1 MREPQNTLGNS
12 SYLTQVLYSLQ
23 TELMQLMMSPS
34 PGVSA
39 FPDDGNLL
47 QWTGTISGPD
57 GTFYGMI
64 ACSNVTLISIERRA
78 ADLFW
83 HYRGLNLQA

>member
-12 SYLTQVLYSLQ
+12 SYLTQFLYSLQ
-23 TELMQLMMSPS
+23 TELMQLMMAPS

-64 ACSNVTLISIERRA
+64 SYSNVAFTFIERCA

-83 HYRGLNLQA
+83 FCRGVNLQA